1 MVHISGRAVWGVG
14 LVLLALAAATPVAA
28 QEAGSYCPDFGLPW
42 LDGGGDAR
50 ASDLFA
56 GQTLTVLVVWNRGCP
71 HCTEVALAIDDLVE
85 WLRPYPVRAVPILFG
100 PDDPLI
106 LRSLLFD
113 HGVKARHLWDASGAE
128 AAAMGLGED
137 HLRVLIADSTGFI
150 HETMDSSMRELVD
163 AAGPD
168 VIEIL
173 DRLSREPKRA
183 AVPAMSAPPP
193 AMSAPVM
200 SAPRDLSWSIDA
212 RARMQQTEGARR
224 GDTGLYGEPWE
235 NGTLLLYRS
244 DLRLR
249 WQATPRVEVVPWLR
263 VSNEDE
269 SALTEGP
276 EQFASRHGTLSVNAR
291 AGAFSGTL
299 GAFPLRLSPFVL
311 QRWDAED
318 APPLGGASGCAVCGA
333 GVSGISQKSLEVLAP
348 EYTFEGASA
357 SAVHPRARLTVWGA
371 IPRWEKRVLAD
382 APAVEIAEARYRRTL
397 SGAMVDIGRIGDSGG
412 PLGLPSPLGLRI
424 AYVSIQDDR
433 RSVPSGYVQPMA
445 NPSEHAWTFVG
456 QAGPWRGLTADA
468 EQAYVSYES
477 DWGSLFDGGL
487 YFPDDAPDAWAVRAG
502 VRGAWTLD
510 RWALAAR
517 VHRIRTEPEF
527 APLYRALTYEANQ
540 NGWRFAG
547 SVEWLSPAPR
557 RDGRVTLSAFVRTME
572 ETKPTL
578 PLYGPAQETM
588 TSVSV
593 TARPRRNV
601 QAGAHWVRTHVDNPH
616 PALPDRTS
624 DGYSFDLGWTGSPS
638 VDPLVRLDVVR
649 PDPGSGDERTLWQAY
664 LMVRVVR

>member
-1 MVHISGRAVWGVG
+1 MRIPGRAAQWVG
-14 LVLLALAAATPVAA
+14 LVLLALTASAPAAA
-28 QEAGSYCPDFGLPW
+28 QESGSTCPDFRLPW
-42 LDGGGDAR
+42 LDGEGDAR

-56 GQTLTVLVVWNRGCP
+56 GQTLTALVIWNRGCP

-100 PDDPLI
+100 PDDPAT
-106 LRSLLFD
+106 LRALLFD
-113 HGVKARHLWDASGAE
+113 HGVAARHLWDANGAE
-128 AAAMGLGED
+128 AAALGLGDD
-137 HLRVLIADSTGFI
+137 HLRVLIADSTGLI

-163 AAGPD
+163 AVGPE
-168 VIEIL
+168 VIETL
-173 DRLSREPKRA
+173 DRLAREPRRA
-183 AVPAMSAPPP
+183 VVPAIPAPPSATPTP
-193 AMSAPVM
+193 AI
-200 SAPRDLSWSIDA
+200 SAPRDLSWRIDA

-235 NGTLLLYRS
+235 NGTLFLYRS

-249 WQATPRVEVVPWLR
+249 WQAAPGIEVVPWLR
-263 VSNEDE
+263 ASNEDE

-299 GAFPLRLSPFVL
+299 GAFPLRVSPFVL

-318 APPLGGASGCAVCGA
+318 SPPLGGASGCAVCGA

-348 EYTFEGASA
+348 DYTFEGVSA

-371 IPRWEKRVLAD
+371 IPRWEKLVRED
-382 APAVEIAEARYRRTL
+382 APAEEIAEARYRRTL
-397 SGAMVDIGRIGDSGG
+397 SGAMVDMGRIGDAGG

-433 RSVPSGYVQPMA
+433 RSVPSGYVQPWGE
-445 NPSEHAWTFVG
+445 PSEHAWTFLG
-456 QAGPWRGLTADA
+456 QIGPWRGLTADA
-468 EQAYVSYES
+468 EQAYVSNEEDDRAS
-477 DWGSLFDGGL
+477 FFDGGL

-510 RWALAAR
+510 RWALAGR

-557 RDGRVTLSAFVRTME
+557 RDGLATLSAFVRSME
-572 ETKPTL
+572 ETEATL
-578 PLYGPAQETM
+578 SEYGPARETM
-588 TSVSV
+588 TSVTV
-593 TARPRRNV
+593 TAQPRRYV
-601 QAGAHWVRTHVDNPH
+601 QAGAHWVRTHTEDPH
-616 PALPDRTS
+616 PALADRTTT
-624 DGYSFDLGWTGSPS
+624 GYSFDLGWAGSPG
-638 VDPLVRLDVVR
+638 VDPLLRLDIVR
-649 PDPGSGDERTLWQAY
+649 PDPGSGDERTLWQVY